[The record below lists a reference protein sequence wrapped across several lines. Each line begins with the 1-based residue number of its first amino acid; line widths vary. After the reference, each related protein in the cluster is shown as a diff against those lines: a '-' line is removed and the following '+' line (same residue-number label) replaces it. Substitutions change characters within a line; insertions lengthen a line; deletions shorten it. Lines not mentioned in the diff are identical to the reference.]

1 MTELKEDLFKQYEFL
16 KLAEEE
22 CIIVHCI
29 SSDKAM
35 GAGIALPMQNKF
47 KLRENW
53 PSKLPERLKGWAG
66 EGYSVFVTGE
76 EKQIVCNLITK
87 EHYYD
92 KPTLETFKQALNDA
106 KYTLDELSQIGFNV
120 PNKILMPK
128 IGCGLDRLNWNDV
141 KPLIELF
148 FKGYDITVCYL

>member
-1 MTELKEDLFKQYEFL
+1 MIELKEDLFKQYEFL
-16 KLAEEE
+16 KLAEDE

-53 PSKLPERLKGWAG
+53 PSKLPERLKGWDG

-92 KPTLETFKQALNDA
+92 KPTLETLKQALNDGIISKNQLDKA
-106 KYTLDELSQIGFNV
+106 AFRVLAWKYYKG
-120 PNKILMPK
+120 LMK
-128 IGCGLDRLNWNDV
+128 
-141 KPLIELF
+141 
-148 FKGYDITVCYL
+148 